1 MKILRSEALM
11 GIVNPT
17 PGVRHR
23 LNVLTEEDNAK
34 ALAGH
39 LSILHPGGDVP
50 CHYHEKRE
58 SLIFLIDG
66 EIVEIVDGREFPVR
80 AGDLVYIAAGERHR
94 MENRSAREAR
104 YIEFFAP
111 IAKDFINVD

>member
-1 MKILRSEALM
+1 MKILRSEELM

-39 LSILHPGGDVP
+39 LSILHPGGDVAY
-50 CHYHEKRE
+50 HYHEKRE

-66 EIVEIVDGREFPVR
+66 EIVEIVDGREFPFR
-80 AGDLVYIAAGERHR
+80 AGDVIYIAAGEKHK

-104 YIEFFAP
+104 YIEFFTP
-111 IAKDFINVD
+111 VAKDFITVT